1 MTINR
6 AWQILPGQLWPMDAV
21 QESLFIADLRSKTKA
36 KNFDRDDVSLLL
48 AILRCGSSLGDV
60 QRIAPGVNPG
70 ALLGAYDKLEALRF
84 ESILAWS
91 KLESDITL
99 IKNKKIMK
107 SVSKLLPHVRELLVV
122 DEFLDDPE
130 SAISLLSEIKTNIQR
145 MRVFAGTLED
155 MLAQYKPGNSIGI
168 KLGAELYQPNNP
180 GVYGNSNYLPD
191 RISSL
196 SPVRV
201 RDLLGESK
209 FDVIN

>member
-1 MTINR
+1 MNVNR

-21 QESLFIADLRSKTKA
+21 QEALFINNLRESTKP
-36 KNFDRDDVSLLL
+36 KHFDRDDVSLLL
-48 AILRCGSSLGDV
+48 AILRCGSNLETV
-60 QRIAPGVNPG
+60 LRIAPGVKPG

-84 ESILAWS
+84 ESVMSWS
-91 KLESDITL
+91 KLEADITL

-107 SVSKLLPHVRELLVV
+107 SVGKLMPHVSDMLTL
-122 DEFLDDPE
+122 DEYLDDPS
-130 SAISLLSEIKTNIQR
+130 SAAFLLGEIKSSVQR
-145 MRVFAGTLED
+145 MRVFAGSLEAI
-155 MLAQYKPGNSIGI
+155 LAQHKPGSTIGV

-191 RISSL
+191 RIASL

-209 FDVIN
+209 FDVIL